1 MSKKVLITL
10 SNDLFA
16 HLEALKLYYGYKSR
30 PEVVEKALDELIG
43 KHSLD
48 EVFHY
53 YLACA
58 REEMRDKEVQ
68 DDSKI

>member
-1 MSKKVLITL
+1 MSKKVSITL
-10 SNDLFA
+10 TSDLFE

-30 PEVVEKALDELIG
+30 SAVVEKALDELIS
-43 KHSLD
+43 KCVSD

-58 REEMRDKEVQ
+58 REIMRDMEGEQ
-68 DDSKI
+68 

>member
-10 SNDLFA
+10 TSDLFE

-30 PEVVEKALDELIG
+30 SAVVDKALYGLIN
-43 KHSLD
+43 KHVSN
-48 EVFHY
+48 EIFQY

-58 REEMRDKEVQ
+58 REELRDKEVT
-68 DDSKI
+68 K